1 MKTWKIRWIISEQ
14 SCQFLPCD
22 SELKLVSWWVNN
34 FWKKKSSMHHNWTRF
49 FSIVRRIFVLV
60 SRDSTEP
67 VFSRPIRSRPPPE
80 GNILRSSNRLIAQQ
94 CVHGCPGWAVA
105 RLPAARSFS
114 SSFILQFYSQRET
127 HLLALL
133 PTGYRSKSSV
143 NIPENEVL
151 RSFQER
157 CKLVSFVSFN
167 LSKLLDM
174 INNRFHLHL

>member
-1 MKTWKIRWIISEQ
+1 MNTWKTRWIISQQ

-49 FSIVRRIFVLV
+49 FSIVRRILVLV

-127 HLLALL
+127 HLLRSPSHGISIQIECKYPRERGLKVF
-133 PTGYRSKSSV
+133 PREMQTGIVRIVQS
-143 NIPENEVL
+143 I
-151 RSFQER
+151 
-157 CKLVSFVSFN
+157 
-167 LSKLLDM
+167 
-174 INNRFHLHL
+174 